1 MHEYRLCF
9 PKILY
14 NSICTLKNVSAI
26 FYQIWLTKIL
36 EILSKKIL
44 NQIKSTPM
52 TIFSSPVTGSDV
64 RSLGHQLL
72 FLIKFGRIDI
82 FVFAYA
88 K

>member
-1 MHEYRLCF
+1 M
-9 PKILY
+9 
-14 NSICTLKNVSAI
+14 
-26 FYQIWLTKIL
+26 
-36 EILSKKIL
+36 

-72 FLIKFGRIDI
+72 FFIKFGRIDI

-88 K
+88 KWSGD